1 MFSVPSEEYCSL
13 ESASVPVESKT
24 QVNEINKG
32 IRKSTNPIN
41 HKIGSQNVSSGLTL
55 TDVKTL
61 PWYSRDFQRK
71 LKHDAAINENA
82 YIHIPILSEIE
93 DDKEREHVMKEMS
106 KMQFVNK
113 NGTIDVCNYFNYNR
127 EYKRK
132 AEEEE
137 ERQEQGHKRQRTGG
151 KSNKRRRSN
160 KKNIKRTTTLKSNKS
175 NKRHKVNHR

>member
-113 NGTIDVCNYFNYNR
+113 NGTIDACKYFNYNR

-132 AEEEE
+132 AEEE

-175 NKRHKVNHR
+175 NKRHKVNRR